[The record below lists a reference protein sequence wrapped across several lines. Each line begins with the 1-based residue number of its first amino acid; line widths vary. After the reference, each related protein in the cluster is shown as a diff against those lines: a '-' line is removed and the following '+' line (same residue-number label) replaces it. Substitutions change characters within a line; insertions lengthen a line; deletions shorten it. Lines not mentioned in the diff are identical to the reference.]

1 MNTKINNMVILKKD
15 LSDGAFKLY
24 CILAMLA
31 GKSNRVS
38 VYISQLA
45 DMFGKSNATVR
56 TRINELIEIGLI
68 DRILCKSSEIPTM
81 NTASIFIL
89 KGNGGM

>member
-1 MNTKINNMVILKKD
+1 MDTKINNMVILNND

-31 GKSNRVS
+31 GKSNCVS
-38 VYISQLA
+38 IYISQLA
-45 DMFGKSNATVR
+45 DLLGKSHATVR
-56 TRINELIEIGLI
+56 TRINELIKLGLI
-68 DRILCKSSEIPTM
+68 DRILCKSSEIPKM

-89 KGNGGM
+89 KGNGGI

>member
-1 MNTKINNMVILKKD
+1 MDTKINNMVILNND

-45 DMFGKSNATVR
+45 DMLGKSSRTVR
-56 TRINELIEIGLI
+56 RHLNELIELGLI
-68 DRILCKSSEIPTM
+68 DRGLCKSSEIPTM
-81 NTASIFIL
+81 NTSSIFII
-89 KGNGGM
+89 KGKEGM

>member
-1 MNTKINNMVILKKD
+1 MDTKINNMVILNND

-38 VYISQLA
+38 VYLYKLA
-45 DMFGKSNATVR
+45 DMLGKSSRTVR
-56 TRINELIEIGLI
+56 RHLNELIELGLI
-68 DRILCKSSEIPTM
+68 DRVLCKSSEIPNM
-81 NTASIFIL
+81 YTASIFIL
-89 KGNGGM
+89 KGNGGI